1 MIEAA
6 ADRAFVAA
14 AEGGDG
20 GLRKLLVKTAGAPP
34 EDAAADGAEPLFV
47 ADGSS
52 SSAMGVEEEVE
63 FTETG
68 VESGVDAA

>member
-1 MIEAA
+1 
-6 ADRAFVAA
+6 
-14 AEGGDG
+14 
-20 GLRKLLVKTAGAPP
+20 LRKLLVKTAGAPP
-34 EDAAADGAEPLFV
+34 EDVAADGAEPLFV